1 MIENIENEFEKLKK
15 ERNKIEKDLVVDKKK
30 FIQQIKNIDKKTIKN
45 TESNS
50 NTKNYSIWKRIR
62 KVLGMS

>member
-15 ERNKIEKDLVVDKKK
+15 ERNKIEKDLIIDKKK

-45 TESNS
+45 TESN
-50 NTKNYSIWKRIR
+50 TKNYSIWKRIR